1 MNPGKRL
8 CANCL
13 LLLFAANSFAVDVP
27 STALLPIL
35 PGAPETR
42 STPFIAWFE
51 DLSKSGYLETE
62 FLVSG
67 DANIYEYAN
76 SASQSS
82 KVRVRD
88 PDVAYASRILV
99 RRPVNPDA
107 FNGTVYLEV
116 LNPTAGWDGDPIWQ
130 NTHDYMIRAGAAYVG
145 LTSKPVALNF
155 LRDTW
160 GTGPGLVTRDNDR
173 YASLEMPFF
182 GQIWDML
189 SGVAALIKS
198 ADNPDNP
205 LAELNVERII
215 LTGYSQSVAYQ
226 VTYANSFHA
235 SARMP
240 AGGPVIDGYYLAAG
254 GAGAMNVNRPSPAKE
269 RLPAGDVRNLIAVDV
284 PVVRFQTQTE
294 VINFSSHNV
303 RQTEPAY
310 PLIRTFEMAGGAHVD
325 QATNEA
331 GGKTLARDLGLPN
344 FGVACN
350 LAINPIRIG
359 HVQSAL
365 LAMTD
370 QWVRGTAAPSRSR
383 LLSLVADRGGKSAIE
398 VDAVGNAVGGLRPP
412 TLEVPL
418 GTYLATNSGK
428 GFCFLF
434 GGFVAFDEPEL
445 KRRYPTH
452 RHYAEQVTQQINR
465 AVRERF
471 LLEADANREREW
483 ATQSSVD
490 RALDTVM

>member
-160 GTGPGLVTRDNDR
+160 GTGPGLVTRDNVSGEDGLR
-173 YASLEMPFF
+173 ALQAAIMINQSLESHREFVR
-182 GQIWDML
+182 
-189 SGVAALIKS
+189 S
-198 ADNPDNP
+198 
-205 LAELNVERII
+205 
-215 LTGYSQSVAYQ
+215 TGY
-226 VTYANSFHA
+226 FE
-235 SARMP
+235 P
-240 AGGPVIDGYYLAAG
+240 
-254 GAGAMNVNRPSPAKE
+254 GASPA
-269 RLPAGDVRNLIAVDV
+269 V
-284 PVVRFQTQTE
+284 
-294 VINFSSHNV
+294 S
-303 RQTEPAY
+303 
-310 PLIRTFEMAGGAHVD
+310 GAPGESD
-325 QATNEA
+325 
-331 GGKTLARDLGLPN
+331 G
-344 FGVACN
+344 
-350 LAINPIRIG
+350 
-359 HVQSAL
+359 
-365 LAMTD
+365 
-370 QWVRGTAAPSRSR
+370 
-383 LLSLVADRGGKSAIE
+383 
-398 VDAVGNAVGGLRPP
+398 
-412 TLEVPL
+412 
-418 GTYLATNSGK
+418 
-428 GFCFLF
+428 
-434 GGFVAFDEPEL
+434 
-445 KRRYPTH
+445 
-452 RHYAEQVTQQINR
+452 
-465 AVRERF
+465 
-471 LLEADANREREW
+471 
-483 ATQSSVD
+483 
-490 RALDTVM
+490 